1 MNIIMK
7 HYLVKWIQKHCFSI
21 ENSYVPKDKSKM
33 QNFGTGTLYSNLRY
47 GESYPNSFLDIYKC
61 SKKDA
66 KNPVILYVHGGGFTW
81 GSKEDGDPNA
91 GKRGGDKHWFFKRF
105 MEAGYDIVS
114 VEYAFAPEYQYP
126 TPILQL
132 QEAVAFL
139 LDHEEQYQL
148 DMTRII
154 FCGSSAG
161 GHIAAQYAAVQTN
174 AAYAGEMKIK
184 QILERKQI
192 RALLLNS
199 ALIDPTRYDVVH
211 DPAFDFLL
219 RKCGQAYFN
228 EKVMAVSKGANQSN
242 VLTHVTDN
250 YPPVFI
256 SDANTG
262 SFYDQA
268 KDLSAK
274 LKELGVRTELN
285 LYPREEV
292 KLTHGYE
299 SFDDRY
305 GQDNMRKML
314 TFLKETEKQENV
326 G

>member
-1 MNIIMK
+1 MK
-7 HYLVKWIQKHCFSI
+7 HYLVRWLQKHSFSV
-21 ENSYVPKDKSKM
+21 ENSYTPKRKPQIHD
-33 QNFGTGTLYSNLRY
+33 FETGTLFSDISY
-47 GESYPNSFLDIYKC
+47 GEKYPNSFMDIYKC
-61 SKKDA
+61 NKDNL
-66 KNPVILYVHGGGFTW
+66 KHPVIIYIHGGGFTW

-105 MEAGYDIVS
+105 MEEGYDIVS

-132 QEAVAFL
+132 QEAVSFL
-139 LDHEEQYQL
+139 MKHEDQYEL
-148 DMTRII
+148 DMEKII

-161 GHIAAQYAAVQTN
+161 GHIAAQYVTIQTN
-174 AAYAGEMKIK
+174 MDYAKEMDIK
-184 QILERKQI
+184 QILSKEQI
-192 RALLLNS
+192 RAVLLNS

-211 DPAFDFLL
+211 DVGFDFLL

-228 EKVMAVSKGANQSN
+228 EKVMAASNGANQAN
-242 VLTHVTDN
+242 VLSHMTAD

-268 KDLSAK
+268 RDLFTKSK
-274 LKELGVRTELN
+274 QLGVKAELN
-285 LYPREEV
+285 IYPREEV
-292 KLTHGYE
+292 KLRHGYE

-305 GQDNMRKML
+305 GHDNMQKML
-314 TFLKETEKQENV
+314 AFLEKVMQEDLP
-326 G
+326 

>member
-1 MNIIMK
+1 MK
-7 HYLVKWIQKHCFSI
+7 HYLVRWLQKHSFSV
-21 ENSYVPKDKSKM
+21 ENSYTAKSEP
-33 QNFGTGTLYSNLRY
+33 QTQDFGTGTLCSDIRY
-47 GESYPNSFLDIYKC
+47 GEKYPNSFMDIYKC
-61 SKKDA
+61 NKD
-66 KNPVILYVHGGGFTW
+66 NLRHPVIIYIHGGGFTW

-105 MEAGYDIVS
+105 MVEGYDIVS

-132 QEAVAFL
+132 QEAVSFL
-139 LDHEEQYQL
+139 MKHEDQYEL
-148 DMTRII
+148 DMENII

-161 GHIAAQYAAVQTN
+161 GHIAAQYVAIQTN
-174 AAYAGEMKIK
+174 MDYAREMSIE
-184 QILERKQI
+184 QILRKEQI
-192 RALLLNS
+192 KAVLLNS

-211 DPAFDFLL
+211 DAGFDFLL

-228 EKVMAVSKGANQSN
+228 EKVMASSNGANQAN
-242 VLTHVTDN
+242 VLSHMTAN

-268 KDLSAK
+268 RDLFTKSK
-274 LKELGVRTELN
+274 QLGVKAELN
-285 LYPREEV
+285 IYPREEA
-292 KLTHGYE
+292 KLRHGYE

-314 TFLKETEKQENV
+314 AFLKEIV
-326 G
+326 D